1 MFSALTITWKYIP
14 DNRELEIYRENY
26 KENYPYEMIE
36 LFDTAVELNRRT
48 FQKRK
53 DNKQHEFLRIYNWI
67 DSFKEKRV
75 YVYGCGNF
83 GRRLYQFLSECG
95 INLNGYIISDGQK
108 KTENIENVY
117 YLSEIE
123 IDKEKDKVLIGVNDS
138 LQEEIRAELRKRE
151 IFDYVFPDMDY
162 IWDYLN
168 Y

>member
-1 MFSALTITWKYIP
+1 
-14 DNRELEIYRENY
+14 
-26 KENYPYEMIE
+26 MIE